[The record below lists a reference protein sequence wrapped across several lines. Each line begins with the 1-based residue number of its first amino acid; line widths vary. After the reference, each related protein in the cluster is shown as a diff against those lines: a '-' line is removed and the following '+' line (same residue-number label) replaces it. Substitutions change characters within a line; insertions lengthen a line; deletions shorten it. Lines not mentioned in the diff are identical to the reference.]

1 MQGEHDAMGRES
13 DELARPTSTWD
24 DAGAEEAAE
33 GERPLPPFFAG
44 DETEAPAREEPVPEV
59 AEPERDAPGI
69 GTAPEAAPEH
79 AEPAETEAFPFEQPV
94 EEASPDTDDDFPV
107 EAFDVPEFR
116 SEEPAEAAPATTP
129 DMGAADAV
137 ADRLEALANRLRAEG
152 PGALSRE
159 VEMGDRFD
167 ALLAG
172 MVAGYLAAR
181 EG

>member
-1 MQGEHDAMGRES
+1 MQGEHDARGRES

-24 DAGAEEAAE
+24 DAGVEEAAE
-33 GERPLPPFFAG
+33 GEKPLPPFFAG
-44 DETEAPAREEPVPEV
+44 DEAEAPAREEPAPEA
-59 AEPERDAPGI
+59 AEPERDVPGV
-69 GTAPEAAPEH
+69 GTASGH
-79 AEPAETEAFPFEQPV
+79 AEPAETEPFPFEQPV
-94 EEASPDTDDDFPV
+94 EEARPDTDTDDDFPV

-116 SEEPAEAAPATTP
+116 SEERAEAAPATTA
-129 DMGAADAV
+129 DTGAADAV

-152 PGALSRE
+152 PVALSRQ

-181 EG
+181 ER